1 MLSRSEGDLA
11 NLIIHEMSHA
21 TIFVKD
27 SVDFNEN
34 LATFIGDRGTEKFLI
49 YKYGEHSKEYTTY
62 MEEDKDYLKFV
73 DHMLRGA
80 KALDSLYNS
89 MDTADPMEEKLD
101 SKEKVIRRII
111 NTMDTLS
118 LALTSTPSKRFRSE
132 LPNNAYFMNFRQYQS
147 KQDTF
152 ADEWKAKFDSD
163 LRAYISY
170 LSDKY
175 PFL

>member
-1 MLSRSEGDLA
+1 
-11 NLIIHEMSHA
+11 
-21 TIFVKD
+21 
-27 SVDFNEN
+27 
-34 LATFIGDRGTEKFLI
+34 
-49 YKYGEHSKEYTTY
+49 
-62 MEEDKDYLKFV
+62 LKFV

-89 MDTADPMEEKLD
+89 MDLADPPEEKLA
-101 SKEKVIRRII
+101 SKENVIRRII
-111 NTMDTLS
+111 NSLDTLS
-118 LALTSTPSKRFRSE
+118 LTLTSAPSKRFRNE

-152 ADEWKAKFDSD
+152 GDEWKVKFGGE
-163 LRAYISY
+163 LKAYIKY

>member
-1 MLSRSEGDLA
+1 
-11 NLIIHEMSHA
+11 MSHA

-34 LATFIGDRGTEKFLI
+34 LATFIGDRGAEKFLI
-49 YKYGEHSKEYTTY
+49 FKYGEHSKEYTTY

-80 KALDSLYNS
+80 KALDSLYSIMNP
-89 MDTADPMEEKLD
+89 ADSEEGKLQR
-101 SKEKVIRRII
+101 KEEVIRGII
-111 NTMDTLS
+111 TSLDTLS
-118 LALTSTPSKRFRSE
+118 LSLTSMPSKRFRNK

-152 ADEWKAKFDSD
+152 GDEWRVKFAGD

-170 LSDKY
+170 LSAKY